1 MRLPDSRRLAGFP
14 QTSLWQVQVSF
25 LPELVAYCN
34 ARTEIPFAKI
44 ATGIRNKE
52 MQSNGDNIV
61 YTAARPDSGPA
72 H

>member
-1 MRLPDSRRLAGFP
+1 
-14 QTSLWQVQVSF
+14 
-25 LPELVAYCN
+25 LPELVAYYN
-34 ARTEIPFAKI
+34 ARTETPFAKI